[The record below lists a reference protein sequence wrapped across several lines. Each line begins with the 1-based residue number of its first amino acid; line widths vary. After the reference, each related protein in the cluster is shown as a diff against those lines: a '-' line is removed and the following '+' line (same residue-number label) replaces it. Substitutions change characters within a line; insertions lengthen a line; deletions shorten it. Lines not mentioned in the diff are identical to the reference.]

1 MVNKKCNFLKCSWF
15 RMLCYL
21 QVDSIVIQI
30 PFQIIFH
37 NGLLHYTA
45 YTLSGLY
52 SKTLLFIYF
61 IYSGIYLLIP
71 NS

>member
-1 MVNKKCNFLKCSWF
+1 
-15 RMLCYL
+15 MLCYL
-21 QVDSIVIQI
+21 QEDSILIQI

-37 NGLLHYTA
+37 NGLLHDIE

-52 SKTLLFIYF
+52 SRALLFIYF

-71 NS
+71 NF

>member
-1 MVNKKCNFLKCSWF
+1 
-15 RMLCYL
+15 MLCYL
-21 QVDSIVIQI
+21 QEDSIVIQI

-37 NGLLHYTA
+37 NGLLHDIE

-52 SKTLLFIYF
+52 SRALLFIYF

-71 NS
+71 NF